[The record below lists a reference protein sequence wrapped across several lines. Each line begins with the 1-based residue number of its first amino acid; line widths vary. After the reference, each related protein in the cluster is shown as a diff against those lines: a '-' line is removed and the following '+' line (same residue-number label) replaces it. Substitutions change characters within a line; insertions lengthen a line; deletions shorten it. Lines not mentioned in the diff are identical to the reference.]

1 MYGFI
6 GPAIHGNV
14 DRGDTILKAFI
25 SLCLT
30 LSNILCIIIFGAVTF
45 YIKELAPIPG
55 KTAFWD
61 DVKTVRHRF
70 DISQKTVFYYF
81 IFHYYLL
88 ILFIDQS
95 KY

>member
-6 GPAIHGNV
+6 GPSLHGNV
-14 DRGDTILKAFI
+14 DRGDTIIKALI

-30 LSNILCIIIFGAVTF
+30 LSNIVCIIIFGAATF
-45 YIKELAPIPG
+45 YVKEVAPIPG

-70 DISQKTVFYYF
+70 DISQKTVFLFCY
-81 IFHYYLL
+81 IL
-88 ILFIDQS
+88 I
-95 KY
+95 YV